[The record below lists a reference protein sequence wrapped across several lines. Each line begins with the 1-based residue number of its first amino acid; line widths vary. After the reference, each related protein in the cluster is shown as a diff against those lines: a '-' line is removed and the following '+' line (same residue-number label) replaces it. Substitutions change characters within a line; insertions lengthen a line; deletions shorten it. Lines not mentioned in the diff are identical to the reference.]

1 MPSLSLNQQHKI
13 NDMLLTR
20 ESMLAAIMVLR
31 QIRNTVMV
39 VKAALPIDFKGAS
52 SCENNS
58 AADPE
63 KHVAN
68 MLSWWARNT
77 VVAGLFTGSEST
89 ASIRVS
95 TNLMEQI
102 SRRFPGDSRRDFK
115 KNPGHACIASACYVP
130 NPIHLMHPVYPVLS
144 LFQLTLIGQGC

>member
-1 MPSLSLNQQHKI
+1 
-13 NDMLLTR
+13 MLLTR

-68 MLSWWARNT
+68 MLSW
-77 VVAGLFTGSEST
+77 
-89 ASIRVS
+89 
-95 TNLMEQI
+95 
-102 SRRFPGDSRRDFK
+102 
-115 KNPGHACIASACYVP
+115 
-130 NPIHLMHPVYPVLS
+130 
-144 LFQLTLIGQGC
+144 